1 MRACLY
7 ALGPREKRQ
16 VAFPDSGAILS
27 GNEEDDVPDRRIT
40 RTREAL
46 IGAFNHLVLHRRQR
60 HIRVA
65 DIVAEANVGRSTFYE
80 HYSGAD
86 EVLLQALSRPIAVLA
101 DAGAGKGDAAKVTWL
116 LQHFWENRQ
125 RARDMLAS
133 RMNDKVARLLAGMI
147 EERLIADGIEPA
159 IPVKLAAAQLAEA
172 ALAPVRGWVLA
183 EAPCTPGVLA
193 AAICRCGAAMVASL
207 AP

>member
-1 MRACLY
+1 M
-7 ALGPREKRQ
+7 P
-16 VAFPDSGAILS
+16 
-27 GNEEDDVPDRRIT
+27 VPDRRIT

-46 IGAFNHLVLHRRQR
+46 IGALNHLILNRRQR

-80 HYSGAD
+80 HYSSAD
-86 EVLLQALSRPIAVLA
+86 EVLLQALARPMAALA

-125 RARDMLAS
+125 RARDMMAG
-133 RMNDKVARLLAGMI
+133 RMDDRVARLLAGMI
-147 EERLIADGIEPA
+147 EERLVAGGVAPA
-159 IPVKLAAAQLAEA
+159 IPLRLAAAQLADA

-193 AAICRCGAAMVASL
+193 TAICRTGAAMVASL
-207 AP
+207 AEPA